1 MKNITIENLSTCEI
15 LTLTTE
21 EHLLNTIEDALY
33 IQWEL
38 TPCTN
43 RCSWAYPFLRGEKVR
58 FSFHKVE
65 FVQVWQDKDGKVW
78 VKNI

>member
-1 MKNITIENLSTCEI
+1 MKTITIENLSTCEV
-15 LTLTTE
+15 LTIQTND
-21 EHLLNTIEDALY
+21 HLLDAIEDALY

-43 RCSWAYPFLRGEKVR
+43 RCSWAFPFHRGECVK
-58 FSFHKVE
+58 FSFHRVE
-65 FVQVWQDKDGKVW
+65 FVKVWMDQDGKVW